1 MESVYEIYGT
11 LDQSQ
16 WVLDLYYSRPEST
29 GSGTIIQ
36 WTRVNGFWHHITDDQ
51 SPWILEL

>member
-16 WVLDLYYSRPEST
+16 RVLDLYYGRPEST